1 MSKKTRVNAIKVDVE
16 GLISAYH
23 ETQKEFALAQSRNR
37 AAKQEVVSNG
47 LDVERFVISSGRY
60 YYVNVDDVSS
70 GFDYKKLFEFVIS
83 KISDEQLKKEIQDFK
98 ASCKKISRSITVS
111 ELSDNETL
119 EVIKGVRE
127 GRIKQVA

>member
-1 MSKKTRVNAIKVDVE
+1 
-16 GLISAYH
+16 
-23 ETQKEFALAQSRNR
+23 
-37 AAKQEVVSNG
+37 
-47 LDVERFVISSGRY
+47 VERFVISSGRY

-119 EVIKGVRE
+119 EVIKGVKE